1 MNPTTQLVLPHLNN
15 GVPPEKRD
23 LFHYEGV
30 PMCFFLGRRDL
41 IVAHVT
47 RFAPF
52 FRISESKIIGL
63 DWKFYIQ
70 ASDED
75 REALLMVL
83 WAAGILTTNKLNTFV
98 IRPEDQED
106 LHFGPTVW
114 GRKLFFAQDRL
125 DEAQFFAYTVLP
137 EAVNLEYAEFREI
150 AGSMAQKAPPPQ
162 HVALGIFQ
170 CTELARFVEIRSPV
184 PA

>member
-1 MNPTTQLVLPHLNN
+1 M
-15 GVPPEKRD
+15 R
-23 LFHYEGV
+23 
-30 PMCFFLGRRDL
+30 FFLDRRDL
-41 IVAHVT
+41 ITEHAT
-47 RFAPF
+47 RLAPF
-52 FRISESKIIGL
+52 FRIRDSRIVDI
-63 DWKFYIQ
+63 DWRSYIT
-70 ASDED
+70 ATDGD

-83 WAAGILTTNKLNTFV
+83 WAAGILTTNKLNTSA

-106 LHFGPTVW
+106 MHFGPTVW